1 MLDEKNTYSQEDQ
14 ELLLSN
20 EIDINQVFNSIKN
33 NYKLII
39 SLTGFSIFITFAYL
53 LIKKPIWE
61 GEFQIVLKEKESIMS
76 KIDESTKQLLK
87 LSDIQGELTDSSLK
101 TEVEILKSTS
111 VLKPVYN
118 FSQNNSLKGRTKS
131 RNLTYKS
138 WFKDSVKVKLKRGTS
153 VLNIK
158 YRDNKKEIIIPV
170 LNKIAKAYKI
180 YSVKDRAR
188 GIDDGINY
196 LTKQIDLYKEKSRLS
211 IGLAQE
217 FGIKNN
223 MSINNLINNSLID
236 TIKIENR
243 RVEAANNIKKINEQ
257 IKILEELGNNNEL
270 IVSIGKYFPIV
281 EGTLLLDEL
290 NSIDKEL
297 LILKNLYTEKD
308 EKIQL
313 LSDRRKSIIKSL
325 SIQIY
330 QILNANKKIEESIE
344 KASRRP
350 KEILMQY
357 RELIR
362 EARRDNE
369 TLVELQTNKRVLSL
383 EKSRSEKPWELITEP
398 TIGKKPIEPIY
409 INVLIVG
416 SLIGIVLGS
425 IIAITKENIYGI
437 VYSKE
442 KVQGIINSE
451 NIVDLSIHS
460 PNKSNEFINII
471 LNQIIREEKKEIVT
485 IKNLDVE
492 DKYIKNIMNLIND
505 IKSINEENTE
515 EHTKKIEMLILQLGR
530 SKINE
535 IKELRY
541 KQRIEKK
548 QSDYIIILGQEKKA
562 SKLNKIYRYIA
573 AKYNKIKKNIRF
585 AIIENQKIEK

>member
-313 LSDRRKSIIKSL
+313 LSDRRKSII
-325 SIQIY
+325 
-330 QILNANKKIEESIE
+330 
-344 KASRRP
+344 
-350 KEILMQY
+350 
-357 RELIR
+357 
-362 EARRDNE
+362 
-369 TLVELQTNKRVLSL
+369 
-383 EKSRSEKPWELITEP
+383 
-398 TIGKKPIEPIY
+398 
-409 INVLIVG
+409 
-416 SLIGIVLGS
+416 
-425 IIAITKENIYGI
+425 
-437 VYSKE
+437 
-442 KVQGIINSE
+442 
-451 NIVDLSIHS
+451 
-460 PNKSNEFINII
+460 
-471 LNQIIREEKKEIVT
+471 
-485 IKNLDVE
+485 
-492 DKYIKNIMNLIND
+492 
-505 IKSINEENTE
+505 
-515 EHTKKIEMLILQLGR
+515 
-530 SKINE
+530 
-535 IKELRY
+535 
-541 KQRIEKK
+541 
-548 QSDYIIILGQEKKA
+548 
-562 SKLNKIYRYIA
+562 
-573 AKYNKIKKNIRF
+573 
-585 AIIENQKIEK
+585 